1 MLVDVLASRLRANDM
16 NELETLMKQLIRD
29 EGFVP
34 HAYKDSLGFLTIG
47 VGRLIDVRKGGGL
60 TREEIMYLLRNDI
73 LKHTKAVTDHL
84 YWADPIVIGAAR
96 FAALINMH
104 FQLGDGL
111 WQFVNTLKFMEAGD
125 YEEASTEVLKSTWAA
140 QTPERAQR
148 VAEQLRTN
156 QWV

>member
-1 MLVDVLASRLRANDM
+1 M
-16 NELETLMKQLIRD
+16 NEFETLMKQLIRD
-29 EGFVP
+29 EGLVP

-60 TREEIMYLLRNDI
+60 GREEIMYLLRNDI

-84 YWADPIVIGAAR
+84 YWADPIVIGTAR

-111 WQFVNTLKFMEAGD
+111 WKFPKMLAALERKD
-125 YEEASTEVLKSTWAA
+125 YEEAARQALETNPAIIGDEWPE
-140 QTPERAQR
+140 QTPARAKR